1 MRVGRAARC
10 LLLLAVGTTSGLA
23 CRPTSTTSAAPQ
35 GQLRDFEGSIDNKG
49 QTSDPVKSD
58 LAVRAAKALES
69 GDAATAEGL
78 YRQRV
83 EAYPTDPS
91 SYEFLGA
98 CLFFQKRYDEARIA
112 YRRALELDSRSAD
125 ARYGLG
131 CIDYKEGKYHEAEA
145 NLIQA
150 LEVRENDGRNHRVLA
165 LVYVQLKERSKA
177 RTHFERAAALSPA
190 IASEQYV
197 RDQLAK
203 PAP

>member
-1 MRVGRAARC
+1 MKC
-10 LLLLAVGTTSGLA
+10 LLLLAVGTASGLA
-23 CRPTSTTSAAPQ
+23 CRPTGATSAASH
-35 GQLRDFEGSIDNKG
+35 GQLRDFEVSIDNRR
-49 QTSDPVKSD
+49 QTFNPVKSD

-69 GDAATAEGL
+69 GDAATAERL
-78 YRQRV
+78 YLQKV

-98 CLFFQKRYDEARIA
+98 CLFLQKRYDEARAA
-112 YRRALELDSRSAD
+112 YKRALELSARSAD
-125 ARYGLG
+125 ALYGLG
-131 CIDYKEGKYHEAEA
+131 CIDYKEGKYHEAET

-150 LEVRENDGRNHRVLA
+150 LEVRETDGRTHRVIA
-165 LVYVQLKERSKA
+165 LVYVQLGERSKA

-203 PAP
+203 PQP